1 MLLLMMACSGGGD
14 DAATTKGPDKGAKA
28 EPKDPNA
35 PPEPTVDLLTGPA
48 RPALLLTQAWFW
60 MDDKGMPN
68 PGPAR
73 LDVWR
78 EGEEG
83 WEKTRL
89 EDPDSNVFHKA
100 IAYGGG
106 ILTIGA
112 DGPYLKHWTIGDD
125 GSWSDTVV
133 WHHAEGWGGKY
144 NRLRDIE
151 IGDVDGDGVDELVI
165 ATHDGGVV
173 AVAEW
178 DPSVGGEATVVQ
190 MDAKPDTF
198 VHEVEIGDVDGDG
211 KNEFFVTPSDRN
223 KANASQTGGVAMY
236 SWDGTNYTRTWVE
249 EPGHG
254 THAKEVTVADIDGDG
269 VSEVFVVNEA
279 EIDPEDKTK
288 ILTPVQVR
296 QYTLADGAWS
306 HTVIAS
312 IDDRQTRFLV
322 PGDFDGD
329 GKIELI
335 AAAFKAGLFHLVQ
348 TEEGWTSTRF
358 EQASSGFEHAIYGAD
373 LNGDGALE
381 LYVAADDQREL
392 KKYTWNAER
401 GSFDKQLLGRLD
413 AQVLTWNITTG
424 TL

>member
-1 MLLLMMACSGGGD
+1 MLLLMMACAGDGDATKPGGD
-14 DAATTKGPDKGAKA
+14 KAGKTETKAKA
-28 EPKDPNA
+28 EPKG
-35 PPEPTVDLLTGPA
+35 PPEPVVQNLSGDK
-48 RPALLLTQAWFW
+48 RPALMLTQAWFW
-60 MDDKGMPN
+60 TDDEGMPN

-78 EGEEG
+78 EGAEG

-89 EDPDSNVFHKA
+89 EDADSNVFHKA
-100 IAYGGG
+100 MAYEGG

-125 GSWSDTVV
+125 GSWNDEVV
-133 WHHAEGWGGKY
+133 WHHADGWGGKF
-144 NRLRDIE
+144 NRLRDLE
-151 IGDVDGDGVDELVI
+151 IGDVDGDGEDELVI

-173 AVAEW
+173 AVVEW
-178 DPSVGGEATVVQ
+178 KPGSEAKVSQ
-190 MDAKPDTF
+190 LDAKPDTF

-236 SWDGTNYTRTWVE
+236 SWDGTNYVRSWVE
-249 EPGHG
+249 EPGQG
-254 THAKEVTVADIDGDG
+254 THAKEVTVHDMDGDG
-269 VSEVFVVNEA
+269 ISEVFVVNEA
-279 EIDPEDKTK
+279 EIDPADKTK
-288 ILTPVQVR
+288 ILHPVEVR
-296 QYTLADGAWS
+296 QYTLTDGVWS
-306 HTVIAS
+306 HTTVVE

-329 GKIELI
+329 GTTELI
-335 AAAFKAGLFHLVQ
+335 AAAFKAGIFHI
-348 TEEGWTSTRF
+348 TPGEEGWSSNRF
-358 EQASSGFEHAIYGAD
+358 EQASSGFEHAVCGAD

-401 GSFDKQLLGRLD
+401 KSFDKQLLGRLD
-413 AQVLTWNITTG
+413 AQVLTWNITVAE
-424 TL
+424 L